1 MMRAM
6 RTILASALLLVA
18 TTASADVLEPGTG
31 IAGRSPEQL
40 TVLWWQWAM
49 SVPGSSSPVN
59 DPTGANCAA
68 GQNGDVWF
76 LAGGFGSS
84 KVRRSC
90 DVPAGKFLFFP
101 ILQKG
106 DRSRTCD
113 AARAGARLRMT
124 DALELTAEIDGV
136 PVPNP
141 KRFRVSSQE
150 CFDVYG
156 KVSPMLGKAEPFPS
170 ASDGY
175 WLLVTPLA
183 KGRHTVRFTARYG
196 SVIANGLEQDV
207 EYELKVN

>member
-1 MMRAM
+1 MRAF
-6 RTILASALLLVA
+6 LAAAVLLALPALA
-18 TTASADVLEPGTG
+18 AEGVLPPGTPLG
-31 IAGRSPEQL
+31 NRTPEQL
-40 TVLWWQWAM
+40 SVQWWQWTM

-90 DVPAGKFLFFP
+90 EVPAGKFLFFP

-113 AARAGARLRMT
+113 QAKAGARLRMT
-124 DALELTAEIDGV
+124 DSLELTAEIDGV

-141 KRFRVSSQE
+141 KRYRVSTNE

-156 KVSPMLGKAEPFPS
+156 KVSPMLGKAEPHPS

-175 WLLVTPLA
+175 WLLVAPPS
-183 KGRHTVRFTARYG
+183 KGRHVIKFSARYG

>member
-1 MMRAM
+1 MRSIVFALVFLALPAVAAETVLPPGARLGD
-6 RTILASALLLVA
+6 RT
-18 TTASADVLEPGTG
+18 
-31 IAGRSPEQL
+31 PEQL
-40 TVLWWQWAM
+40 SVLWWQWTM

-68 GQNGDVWF
+68 GQSGDVWF

-90 DVPAGKFLFFP
+90 EVPAGKFLFFP

-113 AARAGARLRMT
+113 QARAGARLKMT

-141 KRFRVSSQE
+141 KRYRVSTNE

-156 KVSPMLGKAEPFPS
+156 KVSPMLGKAEPHPS

-175 WLLVTPLA
+175 WLLVAPPA
-183 KGRHTVRFTARYG
+183 KGRHVIKFTARYG
-196 SVIANGLEQDV
+196 SVIAGGLEQDV